1 MVDKVFPEGA
11 FREDGRPNIPS
22 QAYADYL
29 TDYYDAN
36 PMIPRADPVGY
47 VAPAP
52 TRPRDEPLSN
62 FGFNVAGDYARD
74 AGQSFKNAVTGQGV
88 ATVLPEMRFYPG
100 GPTGAEYVYGGIADA
115 GLGAINALF
124 AGLGAGAGFV
134 AEQIPFQS
142 ESQED
147 RLSRDL
153 LAGVEFAEQ
162 YAAPYLGLFSRL
174 GKASKAAT
182 ATNRAPEV
190 PVAVATEPQI
200 TIAPTLS
207 GGTSLA
213 DAITAAQAAER
224 ANRLQVDDIL
234 FSPSLKAAMDLKQ
247 KTAYEISLGLVD
259 SEMCIRD
266 RYCSSS

>member
-1 MVDKVFPEGA
+1 MIIPGLRRKLGTGHVRRGDMVDKVFPEGA

-88 ATVLPEMRFYPG
+88 ATVLPKMRFYPG

-115 GLGAINALF
+115 GLGAINTLL
-124 AGLGAGAGFV
+124 AGVGAGSGFV
-134 AEQIPFQS
+134 AEQIPFQMVF
-142 ESQED
+142 E
-147 RLSRDL
+147 
-153 LAGVEFAEQ
+153 
-162 YAAPYLGLFSRL
+162 
-174 GKASKAAT
+174 
-182 ATNRAPEV
+182 
-190 PVAVATEPQI
+190 
-200 TIAPTLS
+200 
-207 GGTSLA
+207 
-213 DAITAAQAAER
+213 
-224 ANRLQVDDIL
+224 
-234 FSPSLKAAMDLKQ
+234 
-247 KTAYEISLGLVD
+247 
-259 SEMCIRD
+259 
-266 RYCSSS
+266 